1 MAAIPALLALLL
13 NLYLAL
19 FLADAGVSVLDELL
33 RAVTGQHLLGFLRN
47 PLAMLAVLAGPP
59 CYLLVVVSRAAPRA
73 VFVPLALFPP
83 LLMVLGLPIAYWL
96 GWPDYGMVQAT
107 TAQAALGLLAV
118 VLLRVRFGRPW
129 LRAEDLPGP
138 LFAFGPSLRMV
149 AFTLLL
155 VLPGTLVAFVGVCER
170 CLDRFTGGFVRV
182 GLSGLELVER
192 SYSRGDSTVRLL
204 GMMHIGEESTY
215 QAIAASFDHPDV
227 LVLTEGVSDEQGLLG
242 ERMHYEAVA
251 DSTGLVNQQTFDS
264 YRPGLR
270 LRNADVDVSAM
281 SESTQHLLRLTTT
294 LVDDDGVN
302 IPVLLELFELS
313 AETTEADQEVFWHDV
328 IDLRN
333 GVLIEHLEVAVGE
346 APVVVVPWGAA
357 HLPELE
363 QLLLDWGYRPGAEQ
377 HIPLLWWG
385 EP

>member
-1 MAAIPALLALLL
+1 LL

-19 FLADAGVSVLDELL
+19 FLADAGISVLDEL
-33 RAVTGQHLLGFLRN
+33 AWAATGYHLLGFVRDPVALLTF
-47 PLAMLAVLAGPP
+47 LAAPP
-59 CYLLVVVSRAAPRA
+59 CYLLVVASRAVPRA

-83 LLMVLGLPIAYWL
+83 LLMLLGLPVAYWL
-96 GWPDYGMVQAT
+96 GWQNYGMAQAT
-107 TAQAALGLLAV
+107 TAQAALGLQAV
-118 VLLRVRFGRPW
+118 VLLRLRFGRPW
-129 LRAEDLPGP
+129 LQAEDLPGP
-138 LFAFGPSLRMV
+138 MFTLGPCLRMV
-149 AFTLLL
+149 AFTMLL
-155 VLPGTLVAFVGVCER
+155 VLPGTLVAFVGLCER
-170 CLDRFTGGFVRV
+170 CLDRFTVGFVRV
-182 GLSGLELVER
+182 GIGRLELVER
-192 SYSRGDSTVRLL
+192 SYTRGDSTVRLL

-215 QAIAASFDHPDV
+215 EAIAASFDHPDV
-227 LVLTEGVSDEQGLLG
+227 LVLTEGVSDDQGLLG

-281 SESTQHLLRLTTT
+281 SESTQRLLRLTTT

-313 AETTEADQEVFWHDV
+313 AETTEANQEVFWRDV

-333 GVLIEHLEVAVGE
+333 SVLIEHLEIAVGE

-363 QLLLDWGYRPGAEQ
+363 QRLLEWGYSPGGEQ
-377 HIPLLWWG
+377 FIPLLWWD